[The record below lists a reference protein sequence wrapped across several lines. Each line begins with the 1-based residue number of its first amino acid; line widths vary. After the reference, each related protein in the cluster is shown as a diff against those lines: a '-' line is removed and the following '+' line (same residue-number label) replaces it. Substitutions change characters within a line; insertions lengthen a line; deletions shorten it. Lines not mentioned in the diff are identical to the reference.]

1 MDQNLQFIITVGTVI
16 GVFIWLRYDINHIRQ
31 DLNNLKQDVRLLDAK
46 IDRVNENYASVRET
60 LGWVRGRLSEPL
72 EPPKQE

>member
-1 MDQNLQFIITVGTVI
+1 MTLTIF
-16 GVFIWLRYDINHIRQ
+16 RQ

-72 EPPKQE
+72 EPPKKE